1 MRESRH
7 LVIAAYAV
15 SLCILGGYDMD
26 RDKKRGGIGW
36 LFLGLTPFFA
46 VIMWQII
53 VTYIGM
59 AVFAVQQAQ
68 IDRSILTDVNRL
80 LTEFQASTIYS
91 VLMFV
96 TYIGYLVF
104 VLWYYLMFCKGK
116 QTGSYKQIL
125 KPVRIILIVIAGI
138 LMQVG
143 ISMFLEILFEKFPS
157 LFESYTAVMNAMD
170 SESIFMIISIC
181 LLAPIGEE
189 IIFRGLTFRMMR
201 RAVPWQVAFVI
212 QAVLF
217 GVYHMNLVQG
227 TYAVILGLV
236 LGYLAY
242 RYDSVLPG
250 ILLHIAINSS
260 SYVVG
265 YLYPEKLGES
275 VLWMSIVG
283 VVTMALSLFLIF
295 LVGKSGTPDVSIAK
309 ETSVTENA

>member
-1 MRESRH
+1 MNNER
-7 LVIAAYAV
+7 
-15 SLCILGGYDMD
+15 
-26 RDKKRGGIGW
+26 KRGSIGW
-36 LFLGLTPFFA
+36 LFLGLTPFLA
-46 VIMWQII
+46 VVMWQII
-53 VTYIGM
+53 VTYVGI

-68 IDRSILTDVNRL
+68 IDRSILTDVDRL

-91 VLMFV
+91 VLIFV
-96 TYIGYLVF
+96 TYIGYLAF
-104 VLWYYLMFCKGK
+104 ILWYYLMFCKGK

-125 KPVRIILIVIAGI
+125 KPVRIILLLIAGA
-138 LMQVG
+138 LMQIG

-157 LFESYTAVMNAMD
+157 LFDSYTAVTNAMNN
-170 SESIFMIISIC
+170 ESVWMIISIC

-189 IIFRGLTFRMMR
+189 IIFRGLTYRMMR
-201 RAVPWQVAFVI
+201 RAIPWQVALII

-217 GVYHMNLVQG
+217 GVYHFNIVQG
-227 TYAVILGLV
+227 TYAALLGLV

-283 VVTMALSLFLIF
+283 IVTMAVSLLFIF
-295 LVGKSGTPDVSIAK
+295 LVGKKGEPIQEEA
-309 ETSVTENA
+309 